1 MAAAQAFAG
10 QTPATPATMTT
21 GTRRGNT
28 STLKPTASTT
38 SAAPPPPKRRRVEG
52 TVSLD
57 FLLGVWGWGWV

>member
-1 MAAAQAFAG
+1 MAAAQALVG
-10 QTPATPATMTT
+10 QTPATLATTTT

-28 STLKPTASTT
+28 SNTSKPTTT

-52 TVSLD
+52 TVLFD

>member
-1 MAAAQAFAG
+1 MVAAQAIVG

-28 STLKPTASTT
+28 SNTLKPTAT

>member
-1 MAAAQAFAG
+1 MAAQALVG
-10 QTPATPATMTT
+10 QTPATLATTTT

-28 STLKPTASTT
+28 SNTSKPTAT

>member
-1 MAAAQAFAG
+1 MAVQALVG
-10 QTPATPATMTT
+10 QTPATPATTTT
-21 GTRRGNT
+21 GTKRGNT
-28 STLKPTASTT
+28 TSNTLKPTAT